1 MIEIKDLKKSY
12 ASTVVLDIPEL
23 RISKGEIIGLVGNN
37 GAGKTT
43 LISLLMDL
51 IRSDQ
56 GSVYVKGEDVAAQES
71 WKMFTSAFL
80 DDSFLIGFLT
90 PEEYFDF
97 IGGLYN
103 WSHADVNNF
112 VSKFED
118 VFNGEILGTKKYI
131 RDLSM
136 GNRKKVGLIGTLIGN
151 PELVYWDE
159 PFSNLDPSTQIRVRK
174 IIAAFADKITFVVS
188 SHDLHHIADVCTRI
202 VILEKGKIVKD
213 VQRSETSSQE
223 LLDFFGV

>member
-12 ASTVVLDIPEL
+12 GSAVVLDIPEL
-23 RISKGEIIGLVGNN
+23 RINKGEVIGLVGNN

-56 GSVYVKGEDVAAQES
+56 GSVYVKGEDVATQES

-103 WSHADVNNF
+103 WSHADVKNF
-112 VSKFED
+112 ISKFED
-118 VFNGEILGTKKYI
+118 VFNGEVLGAKKYI
-131 RDLSM
+131 RELSM

-202 VILEKGKIVKD
+202 VILEKGKVVKD

>member
-1 MIEIKDLKKSY
+1 MIEIKGLKKSY
-12 ASTVVLDIPEL
+12 GSAVVLDIPEL
-23 RISKGEIIGLVGNN
+23 RINKGEVIGLVGNN

-43 LISLLMDL
+43 LIRLLMDL
-51 IRSDQ
+51 IKADQ
-56 GSVYVKGEDVAAQES
+56 GAVHVKGEDVAAHES

-103 WSHADVNNF
+103 WSHTDVINF

-118 VFNGEILGTKKYI
+118 VFSGEVLGKKKYI

-159 PFSNLDPSTQIRVRK
+159 PFSNLDPSTQVRVRK

-213 VQRSETSSQE
+213 VQRSETSSQQ